1 MSIDA
6 LRDLIPAYAKD
17 ISLNLGSLASET
29 VLNDQQ
35 KWGCFLASAH
45 AIGVAPVVKAI
56 EAQAA
61 AVLSPEALNA
71 ATSAAA
77 IMGMNNI
84 YYRSLHLMKNQ
95 EYTTIPARLRMNV
108 IAKPGVD
115 QRDCELWSTAV
126 SAINGGGACL
136 DAHEGELRK
145 HGVPATQPLIA
156 DTAVDHSSK
165 SILSTPGLAMTFMRS
180 RAGMVVYSWF
190 FIRCSDR

>member
-17 ISLNLGSLASET
+17 ISLNLSSLANET

-45 AIGVAPVVKAI
+45 AIGVAPVVRAI

-61 AVLSPEALNA
+61 TVLTPEAMA
-71 ATSAAA
+71 AAKAAAA

-84 YYRSLHLMKNQ
+84 YYRSLHLMKNH
-95 EYTTIPARLRMNV
+95 EYTTLPARLRMNV
-108 IAKPGVD
+108 LANPGVTKMD
-115 QRDCELWSTAV
+115 FELWSTAV
-126 SAINGGGACL
+126 SAINGCGACM

-145 HGVPATQPLIA
+145 HGVANTQVQAALRIA
-156 DTAVDHSSK
+156 SVVHAASRIIASEAA
-165 SILSTPGLAMTFMRS
+165 LA
-180 RAGMVVYSWF
+180 AG
-190 FIRCSDR
+190 

>member
-17 ISLNLGSLASET
+17 ISLNLSSLASET

-45 AIGVAPVVKAI
+45 AVGVAPVVRAV

-61 AVLSPEALNA
+61 NVLTPEAMNA
-71 ATSAAA
+71 AKAAAA

-84 YYRSLHLMKNQ
+84 YYRSLHLMKNP
-95 EYTTIPARLRMNV
+95 EYTTLPARLRMNV
-108 IAKPGVD
+108 LANPGVAKMD
-115 QRDCELWSTAV
+115 FELWSTAV
-126 SAINGGGACL
+126 SAINGCGACM

-145 HGVPATQPLIA
+145 HGVANTQVQAALRIA
-156 DTAVDHSSK
+156 SVVHAASRIIASE
-165 SILSTPGLAMTFMRS
+165 SALA
-180 RAGMVVYSWF
+180 G
-190 FIRCSDR
+190 